1 MSGGKWEPPTIWN
14 LEERHMQEAVLTI
27 KKLGPPPEG
36 FENDVYP
43 GDEGFPSDELLDLWE
58 DYQEAVDS
66 ISRPVTWEEAE
77 ILIKCCPLDRMA
89 GIEWSLLHCIESV
102 FSPDSL
108 EDFRKLAEQCNS
120 PMMKEMLLQRLENY
134 IESRK

>member
-1 MSGGKWEPPTIWN
+1 MSGGKWEPSAIWN

-36 FENDVYP
+36 FENDVFP

>member
-1 MSGGKWEPPTIWN
+1 
-14 LEERHMQEAVLTI
+14 MQEAVLTI

-36 FENDVYP
+36 
-43 GDEGFPSDELLDLWE
+43 
-58 DYQEAVDS
+58 VDP

>member
-1 MSGGKWEPPTIWN
+1 
-14 LEERHMQEAVLTI
+14 MQEAVLTI

-89 GIEWSLLHCIESV
+89 DIEWSLLHCIESV

>member
-1 MSGGKWEPPTIWN
+1 
-14 LEERHMQEAVLTI
+14 MQEAVLTI
-27 KKLGPPPEG
+27 KKLSPPPEG